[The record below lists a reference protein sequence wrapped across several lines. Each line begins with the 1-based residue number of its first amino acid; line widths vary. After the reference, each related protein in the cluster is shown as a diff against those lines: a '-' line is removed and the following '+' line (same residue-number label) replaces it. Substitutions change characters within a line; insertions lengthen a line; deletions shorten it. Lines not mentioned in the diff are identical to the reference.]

1 MPETADVMVISPH
14 ADDAEGGCGG
24 TVAKWIKEGKRIVYI
39 LCTNGDKGTNDPAI
53 KPEQLAATRE
63 KEQLAAAKVL
73 GVREVIFLRHPDQGL
88 EETPEFRKELVRL
101 IRMYRPD
108 IVITVDPYR
117 KYIWH
122 RDHRITGQ
130 VVLDAVFPYARDL
143 YAYPDLNEQGLE
155 PFKVKEVLL
164 WASEEPNYKVDI
176 TDVFDMKVKAL
187 RCHVSQVG
195 AAPFVE
201 MEERIKVRSRM
212 HAEGEDY
219 ELAESF
225 HRVEL
230 FR

>member
-1 MPETADVMVISPH
+1 MPETADVLVISPH

-24 TVAKWIKEGKRIVYI
+24 TVAKWIKEGKSVVYV
-39 LCTNGDKGTNDPAI
+39 LCTNGDKGTSDPAV

-63 KEQLAAAKVL
+63 KEQLAAADVL

-108 IVITVDPYR
+108 TVISVDPYR

-143 YAYPDLNEQGLE
+143 YAYPDLIEEGLE

-164 WASEEPNYKVDI
+164 WASEEPNYNVDI
-176 TDVFDMKVKAL
+176 TGVFDMKVKAL
-187 RCHVSQVG
+187 RCHESQVG
-195 AAPFVE
+195 AAPLVE
-201 MEERIKVRSRM
+201 MEERIKERSRM
-212 HAEGEDY
+212 YAEGEDY
-219 ELAESF
+219 DLAESF

>member
-24 TVAKWIKEGKRIVYI
+24 TVAKWIKEGKSVVYV
-39 LCTNGDKGTNDPAI
+39 LCTNGDKGTSDPAI
-53 KPEQLAATRE
+53 KPERLAATRE
-63 KEQLAAAKVL
+63 KEQLAAAEVL

-108 IVITVDPYR
+108 TVITVDPYR

-143 YAYPDLNEQGLE
+143 YAYPDLNEEGLK

-164 WASEEPNYKVDI
+164 WASEEPNYNIDI
-176 TDVFDMKVKAL
+176 TDVFDMKVRAL
-187 RCHVSQVG
+187 RCHESQVG
-195 AAPFVE
+195 AAPLVE
-201 MEERIKVRSRM
+201 MEERIKERSRM
-212 HAEGEDY
+212 YAEGEDY

>member
-24 TVAKWIKEGKRIVYI
+24 TVAKWIKEGKSVVYV
-39 LCTNGDKGTNDPAI
+39 LCTNGDKGTGDPAI

-63 KEQLAAAKVL
+63 KEQLAAADVL

-108 IVITVDPYR
+108 TVISVDPYR

-143 YAYPDLNEQGLE
+143 YAYPDLIREGLE

-164 WASEEPNYKVDI
+164 WASEEPNYNVDI

-187 RCHVSQVG
+187 RCHESQVG
-195 AAPFVE
+195 AAPLVE
-201 MEERIKVRSRM
+201 MEQRIKERSRM
-212 HAEGEDY
+212 YAEGEDY

>member
-24 TVAKWIKEGKRIVYI
+24 TVAKWIKEGKSVVYV
-39 LCTNGDKGTNDPAI
+39 LCTNGDKGTSDPAI

-63 KEQLAAAKVL
+63 KEQLAAADVL

-108 IVITVDPYR
+108 TVISVDPYR

-122 RDHRITGQ
+122 RDNRITGQ

-143 YAYPDLNEQGLE
+143 YAYPDLIREGLE

-164 WASEEPNYKVDI
+164 WASEEPNYNVDI

-187 RCHVSQVG
+187 RCHESQVG
-195 AAPFVE
+195 AAPLVE
-201 MEERIKVRSRM
+201 MEQRIKERSRM
-212 HAEGEDY
+212 YAEGEDY

>member
-24 TVAKWIKEGKRIVYI
+24 TVAKWIKEGKSVVYV
-39 LCTNGDKGTNDPAI
+39 LCTNGDKGTSDPAI

-63 KEQLAAAKVL
+63 KEQLAAADVL

-108 IVITVDPYR
+108 TVITVDPYR

-143 YAYPDLNEQGLE
+143 YAYPDLNEEGLE

-164 WASEEPNYKVDI
+164 WASEEPNYNVDI
-176 TDVFDMKVKAL
+176 TDVFDMKVRAL
-187 RCHVSQVG
+187 RCHESQVG
-195 AAPFVE
+195 AAPLVE
-201 MEERIKVRSRM
+201 MEQRIKERSRM
-212 HAEGEDY
+212 YAEGEDY

>member
-24 TVAKWIKEGKRIVYI
+24 TVATWIKQGKSVVYV

-53 KPEQLAATRE
+53 KPEQLAVTRE
-63 KEQLAAAKVL
+63 KEQKAAADVL

-88 EETPEFRKELVRL
+88 EETSEFRKELVRL

-108 IVITVDPYR
+108 TVITVDPYR

-143 YAYPDLNEQGLE
+143 YAYPDLNAGGFE

-164 WASEEPNYKVDI
+164 WASEEPNYNIDI

-187 RCHVSQVG
+187 RCHESQVG
-195 AAPFVE
+195 AAPLVE
-201 MEERIKVRSRM
+201 MEERIKERSRM
-212 HAEGEDY
+212 YAEGEDY

>member
-1 MPETADVMVISPH
+1 MPETADVLVISPH

-24 TVAKWIKEGKRIVYI
+24 TVAKWIKEGKSVVYV
-39 LCTNGDKGTNDPAI
+39 LCTNGDKGTSDPAI

-63 KEQLAAAKVL
+63 KEQLAAADVL

-108 IVITVDPYR
+108 TVISVDPYR

-143 YAYPDLNEQGLE
+143 YAYPDLIEEGLE

-164 WASEEPNYKVDI
+164 WASEEPNYNVDI
-176 TDVFDMKVKAL
+176 TGVFDMKVKAL
-187 RCHVSQVG
+187 RCHESQVG
-195 AAPFVE
+195 AAPLVE
-201 MEERIKVRSRM
+201 MEERIKERSRM
-212 HAEGEDY
+212 YAEGEDY
-219 ELAESF
+219 DLAESF

>member
-24 TVAKWIKEGKRIVYI
+24 TVAKWIKEGKSVVYV

-53 KPEQLAATRE
+53 QPEQLAATRE
-63 KEQLAAAKVL
+63 KEQLAAAEVL

-101 IRMYRPD
+101 IRMYRSD
-108 IVITVDPYR
+108 TVITVDPYR

-143 YAYPDLNEQGLE
+143 YAYPDLNEEGLE

-164 WASEEPNYKVDI
+164 WASEEPNYNVDI
-176 TDVFDMKVKAL
+176 TDVFDIKVRAL
-187 RCHVSQVG
+187 RCHESQVG
-195 AAPFVE
+195 AAPLVE
-201 MEERIKVRSRM
+201 MEERIKERSRM
-212 HAEGEDY
+212 HAQGEDY

>member
-1 MPETADVMVISPH
+1 MPETADVLVISPH

-24 TVAKWIKEGKRIVYI
+24 TVAKWIKEGKSVVYV
-39 LCTNGDKGTNDPAI
+39 LCTNGDKGTSDPAI

-63 KEQLAAAKVL
+63 KEQMAAAEVL

-108 IVITVDPYR
+108 TVISVDPYR

-143 YAYPDLNEQGLE
+143 YAYPDLIEEGLE

-164 WASEEPNYKVDI
+164 WASEEPNYNVDI
-176 TDVFDMKVKAL
+176 TGVFDMKVKAL
-187 RCHVSQVG
+187 RCHESQVG
-195 AAPFVE
+195 AAPLVE
-201 MEERIKVRSRM
+201 MEERIKERSRSY
-212 HAEGEDY
+212 AQGEDY

>member
-24 TVAKWIKEGKRIVYI
+24 TVAKWIKEGKSVVYV
-39 LCTNGDKGTNDPAI
+39 LCTNGDKGTSDPAI
-53 KPEQLAATRE
+53 KPEQLAVTRE
-63 KEQLAAAKVL
+63 KEQLAAADVL

-88 EETPEFRKELVRL
+88 EETPEFRKELVHL

-108 IVITVDPYR
+108 TVITVDPYR

-130 VVLDAVFPYARDL
+130 VVLDAIFPYARDL
-143 YAYPDLNEQGLE
+143 YAYPDLIREGLE
-155 PFKVKEVLL
+155 PFKVKEILL
-164 WASEEPNYKVDI
+164 WASEEPNYNVDI

-187 RCHVSQVG
+187 RCHESQVG
-195 AAPFVE
+195 AAPLVE
-201 MEERIKVRSRM
+201 MEERIKERSRM
-212 HAEGEDY
+212 YAEGEDY

>member
-24 TVAKWIKEGKRIVYI
+24 TVAKWIKEGKSVVYV
-39 LCTNGDKGTNDPAI
+39 LCTNGDKGTSDPAI
-53 KPEQLAATRE
+53 KPEQLASTRE
-63 KEQLAAAKVL
+63 KEQLAAAEVL

-101 IRMYRPD
+101 IRAYRSD
-108 IVITVDPYR
+108 TVITVDPYR

-143 YAYPDLNEQGLE
+143 YAYPDLNEEGLE

-164 WASEEPNYKVDI
+164 WASEEPNYNIDI
-176 TDVFDMKVKAL
+176 TDVFDIKVRAL
-187 RCHVSQVG
+187 RCHESQVG
-195 AAPFVE
+195 AAPLVE
-201 MEERIKVRSRM
+201 MEKRIKERSRM
-212 HAEGEDY
+212 YAENEDY

>member
-24 TVAKWIKEGKRIVYI
+24 TVAKWIKEGKSVVYV
-39 LCTNGDKGTNDPAI
+39 LCTNGDKGTSDPDI
-53 KPEQLAATRE
+53 KPEQLATTRE
-63 KEQLAAAKVL
+63 KEQLAAAEVL

-108 IVITVDPYR
+108 TVITVDPYR

-122 RDHRITGQ
+122 RDHRMTGQ

-143 YAYPDLNEQGLE
+143 YSYPDLNEEGLE

-164 WASEEPNYKVDI
+164 WASEDPNYNIDI
-176 TDVFDMKVKAL
+176 TDVFDIKVKAL
-187 RCHVSQVG
+187 RCHESQVG
-195 AAPFVE
+195 SAPLVE
-201 MEERIKVRSRM
+201 MEERIKERSRTY
-212 HAEGEDY
+212 AEGEDY

>member
-24 TVAKWIKEGKRIVYI
+24 TVAKWIKEGKSVVYV
-39 LCTNGDKGTNDPAI
+39 LCTNGDKGTSDPTI

-63 KEQLAAAKVL
+63 KEQLAAADVL
-73 GVREVIFLRHPDQGL
+73 GVREVLFLKHPDQGL

-108 IVITVDPYR
+108 TVITVDPYR

-143 YAYPDLNEQGLE
+143 YAYPDLIQEGLE

-164 WASEEPNYKVDI
+164 WASEEPNYNVDI

-187 RCHVSQVG
+187 RCHESQVG
-195 AAPFVE
+195 AAPLVE
-201 MEERIKVRSRM
+201 MEERIKERSRM
-212 HAEGEDY
+212 YAEGEDY

>member
-24 TVAKWIKEGKRIVYI
+24 TVAKWIKEGKSVVYV
-39 LCTNGDKGTNDPAI
+39 LCTNGDKGTSDPAI

-63 KEQLAAAKVL
+63 KEQLAAADVL

-108 IVITVDPYR
+108 TVITVDPYR

-143 YAYPDLNEQGLE
+143 YAYPDLNEEGLE

-164 WASEEPNYKVDI
+164 WASEEPNYNVDI
-176 TDVFDMKVKAL
+176 TDVFDMKVRAL
-187 RCHVSQVG
+187 RCHESQVG
-195 AAPFVE
+195 AAPLVE
-201 MEERIKVRSRM
+201 MEERIKERSRM
-212 HAEGEDY
+212 YAEGEDY